1 MKYLMLTIFV
11 LIVGFSVPLP
21 GSDGWVDLFNGKNL
35 KNWKILNGTA
45 EFRVKDGIIVGS
57 SKMNTPNTFL
67 ATKSLFSDFIL
78 KYEAKMDNGLNSGV
92 QIRSLSRPDYQ
103 DGRVHGYQVELDASK
118 RAWSGGLYDEARRGW
133 LYNLECN
140 PKAKKAYQAE
150 KWNSFRVEA
159 IGNNIRVWLNGYPTA
174 DIIDD
179 MTASGFIA
187 LQVHSI
193 KEKEMEGKTVQF
205 RNIKIKTEN
214 LEDERWSMLE
224 MIPQISYLTNKLT
237 EREKQK
243 GWELLWDGQTTNGW
257 RGARLDHFPEEGWK
271 IENGILTVLKSG
283 GGESESG
290 GDIVTIVKYKNFELE
305 VDFKFT
311 EGANSGIKYFV
322 DTELNKGKGSA
333 IGCEYQILDDDLHPD
348 AQEGKNGNRT
358 LASLYDLIPANA
370 KYYAPNEIYEKRV
383 NKYRWNRAKIVADG
397 KYVAHYLNGIKV
409 VEYKRGTQM
418 WRALVSHSKYVIW
431 PGFGELAEGH
441 ILLQDHGDEVSFE
454 NIKIKILQDE

>member
-11 LIVGFSVPLP
+11 LIVGFSAPLP
-21 GSDGWVDLFNGKNL
+21 GSDGWVDLFNGKDL
-35 KNWKILNGTA
+35 KNWKVLNGTA
-45 EFRVKDGIIVGS
+45 EFRVEDGIVVGI

-67 ATKSLFSDFIL
+67 ATKSEFSDFIL
-78 KYEAKMDNGLNSGV
+78 KYEVKLDNGLNSGV

-118 RAWSGGLYDEARRGW
+118 RAWSGGVYDEARRGW

-140 PKAKKAYQAE
+140 PKAKKAYQAG
-150 KWNSFRVEA
+150 KWNCFRVEA
-159 IGNNIRVWLNGYPTA
+159 MGNNIRVWLNGYPTA

-179 MTASGFIA
+179 MTTSGFIA

-193 KEKEMEGKTVQF
+193 AEKEMEGKTVQF

-214 LEDERWSMLE
+214 LEDERWPMLE
-224 MIPQISYLTNKLT
+224 MIPQISYLTNELT

-271 IENGILTVLKSG
+271 IEDGILTVLKAG

-290 GDIVTIVKYKNFELE
+290 GDIVTIAKYKNFELE

-333 IGCEYQILDDDLHPD
+333 IGCEYQILDDALHPD
-348 AQEGKNGNRT
+348 AQMGKNGNRT
-358 LASLYDLIPANA
+358 LASLYDLIPANV
-370 KYYAPNEIYEKRV
+370 KYYAPNEKDEKPV

-397 KYVAHYLNGIKV
+397 KYVSHYLNGIKV
-409 VEYKRGTQM
+409 VEYERGTQM

-431 PGFGELAEGH
+431 PAFGELAEGH
-441 ILLQDHGDEVSFE
+441 ILLQDHGDEVSFK
-454 NIKIKILQDE
+454 NIKIKILQDK